1 MEGIST
7 IVHAVLVVFLIIEL
21 GLTAYLVDRSNG
33 NESRFNFMLFNSIW
47 TFVIVLYTGLVKRV
61 FSGLY
66 HAIVGLALLA
76 LTAIFWF
83 AGSIAIAAKIP
94 VNCHGVHDCQVAQA
108 ATAFGFFL
116 WAITTGLAVIEG
128 LGSRGG
134 ARV

>member
-33 NESRFNFMLFNSIW
+33 NSSRFNFMLFNSIW
-47 TFVIVLYTGLVKRV
+47 TFVVVLYTGLVKRV

>member
-47 TFVIVLYTGLVKRV
+47 TFVVVLYTGLVKRV

>member
-116 WAITTGLAVIEG
+116 WAITTALAVIEG

>member
-7 IVHAVLVVFLIIEL
+7 IVHVVLVVFLIIEL
-21 GLTAYLVDRSNG
+21 GLTADLVDRTNG
-33 NESRFNFMLFNSIW
+33 DESRFNFMLFNSIW
-47 TFVIVLYTGLVKRV
+47 TFFVVLYTGLVKRV
-61 FSGLY
+61 FSSLY

-76 LTAIFWF
+76 VTAIFWF

-108 ATAFGFFL
+108 ATAFGFFI

-128 LGSRGG
+128 LSSRGG

>member
-7 IVHAVLVVFLIIEL
+7 IVHAVVALFLIIEL
-21 GLTAYLVDRSNG
+21 GLTAYLVSRSG
-33 NESRFNFMLFNSIW
+33 GHESRFNFMLFNSLW
-47 TFVIVLYTGLVKRV
+47 TLVVMLYTGVVKRA
-61 FSGLY
+61 FSSLY

-76 LTAIFWF
+76 LTAMFWF

-94 VNCHGVHDCQVAQA
+94 IHCHGVHDCQVAQA

-116 WAITTGLAVIEG
+116 WAITTALAVIEG

-134 ARV
+134 SRV

>member
-47 TFVIVLYTGLVKRV
+47 TFVVVLYTGLVKRI
-61 FSGLY
+61 FSSLY